1 MRQQAA
7 VQAVL
12 AAAITCPEVKAVF
25 LKGSLAKGI
34 ADEYSDVDFYCLV
47 ERDQLGS
54 FLDKR
59 LSLLERYRP
68 VIYHSESNFVGPQ
81 IVAVFNDGLHFD
93 LYTVTEETF
102 PLVGAFQVLHDPG
115 GLLGKFSARTR
126 GHSISSAELI
136 TTFSEFSFTLLEFLT
151 AWQRQDLVWAHRLTS
166 HLAGD
171 LGVVLRYRYDRGNAR
186 LGSKRLE
193 QVLPQSQRRELRS
206 ALLDS
211 GWNLPGAVLAL
222 SRLLQQS
229 MLVLEA
235 EQALSLDWRLFR
247 LMTERIGEC
256 CTDYASPEE
265 QQPTC

>member
-1 MRQQAA
+1 MRQQPA

-12 AAAITCPEVKAVF
+12 AAAIACPEVKAVF

-34 ADEYSDVDFYCLV
+34 SDEHSDVDFYCLV
-47 ERDQLGS
+47 ESEQLSS

-81 IVAVFNDGLHFD
+81 IVAVFDDGLHFD
-93 LYTVTEETF
+93 LYAVTEETF
-102 PLVGAFQVLHDPG
+102 PLVGAFQALHDPG
-115 GLLGKFSARTR
+115 GLLGKFSALTKDH
-126 GHSISSAELI
+126 GISSTELI
-136 TTFSEFSFTLLEFLT
+136 TTFHEFSFTLLEFLA

-171 LGVVLRYRYDRGNAR
+171 LGVVLRYRHDRGNAR

-193 QVLPQSQRRELRS
+193 QVLPQNEQRELRG

-211 GWNLPGAVLAL
+211 GRNLPGAVIAM
-222 SRLLQQS
+222 SKLLQEA
-229 MLVLEA
+229 MLALEA
-235 EQALSLDWRLFR
+235 EQTLDLDWRLFR

-256 CTDYASPEE
+256 CTGYVNGRER
-265 QQPTC
+265 QPTC

>member
-1 MRQQAA
+1 MKQQAA

-12 AAAITCPEVKAVF
+12 AAAIGCPEVRAVF

-34 ADEYSDVDFYCLV
+34 SDEHSDVDFYCLV
-47 ERDQLGS
+47 EPELLES
-54 FLDKR
+54 FLEKR

-81 IVAVFNDGLHFD
+81 MVAVFDDGLHFD

-102 PLVGAFQVLHDPG
+102 PLVGAFQALHDPHK
-115 GLLGKFSARTR
+115 LLGKFSDLTKDH
-126 GHSISSAELI
+126 GINTDQLV
-136 TTFSEFSFTLLEFLT
+136 TTFSEFSFTLLEFLA

-171 LGVVLRYRYDRGNAR
+171 LGVVLRYRHDPGNAR

-193 QVLPQSQRRELRS
+193 QMLPLNKKQELRN

-211 GWNLPGAVLAL
+211 GQNLPRTVLAL
-222 SRLLQQS
+222 CRLLQEA
-229 MLVLEA
+229 MLA
-235 EQALSLDWRLFR
+235 IATEQALQLDWRLFQ
-247 LMTERIGEC
+247 LMTARIAEC
-256 CTDYASPEE
+256 RPLDSSADG
-265 QQPTC
+265 QQHIC